1 MIKIFFAFAFM
12 FILGCS
18 SIDGTSGAT
27 KTNNVISSESLDK

>member
-1 MIKIFFAFAFM
+1 MVKVLFLLAFI

-27 KTNNVISSESLDK
+27 QNKNTISSQSLDK

>member
-1 MIKIFFAFAFM
+1 MIKIFFLLSFI

-27 KTNNVISSESLDK
+27 QNKNTISSDSLDK